1 LAGAD
6 TVLSITACY
15 GTLAVLSVLSL
26 LGVTLAI
33 NPGVWA
39 WAISLFALLALGGVT
54 LVIGGAAWGSAGY
67 RNYRAAL
74 VVWAMVGSYSRIAEL
89 AGFAGLITAAI
100 WDWRLQ
106 KCEKPGGSGS
116 YRTQRTIG
124 TLGLT
129 GTTTPLTIASDSDH
143 KST

>member
-1 LAGAD
+1 MGGGGIIEGRSKATPRFGWLAGAG

-15 GTLAVLSVLSL
+15 GTLAVVSVLSL

-39 WAISLFALLALGGVT
+39 GAISLFALLALGGVA
-54 LVIGGAAWGSAGY
+54 LSYRRHRIGGPLAIAAIG
-67 RNYRAAL
+67 AAL

-106 KCEKPGGSGS
+106 KCERPAG
-116 YRTQRTIG
+116 
-124 TLGLT
+124 
-129 GTTTPLTIASDSDH
+129 SDSYC
-143 KST
+143 T